1 MNIVDLNEKIVSNI
15 RDWGKNDLVFDKL
28 SVKPFS
34 DGSFRTRYNPVVM
47 GISQTNIAL
56 PRTMFSELL

>member
-47 GISQTNIAL
+47 GISQVIIAL
-56 PRTMFSELL
+56 T

>member
-28 SVKPFS
+28 SVKEYEDLFS
-34 DGSFRTRYNPVVM
+34 DGSFRTR
-47 GISQTNIAL
+47 
-56 PRTMFSELL
+56 